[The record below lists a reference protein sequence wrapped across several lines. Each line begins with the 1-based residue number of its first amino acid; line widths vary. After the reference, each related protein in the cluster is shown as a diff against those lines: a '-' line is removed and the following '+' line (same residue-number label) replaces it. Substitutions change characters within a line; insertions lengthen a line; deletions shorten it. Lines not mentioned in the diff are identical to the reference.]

1 MKPIATQEYAKESPR
16 QIPGISLNPSPGRL
30 PGKIL
35 PNPDLQQLLTSLP
48 KPVPELSPKS

>member
-48 KPVPELSPKS
+48 KPEPELSPKS